1 MTSTTKRMAMASVL
15 VGAVAAAFAA
25 GVSTARQP
33 AMRNAL
39 ENLREA
45 KANLQNATSDKG
57 GHRVEAIRLTD
68 LAIAQV
74 LAGIEAGAD
83 D

>member
-1 MTSTTKRMAMASVL
+1 MTSTTKRVAMASVL
-15 VGAVAAAFAA
+15 MGALAASFAA

-39 ENLREA
+39 ENLRDA
-45 KANLQNATSDKG
+45 KANLQNGISNKG

-74 LAGIEAGAD
+74 LAGIEVGAD
-83 D
+83 

>member
-1 MTSTTKRMAMASVL
+1 MTSTTKRVAMASVL
-15 VGAVAAAFAA
+15 MGALAASFAA
-25 GVSTARQP
+25 GVSAARQP

-39 ENLREA
+39 ENLRQA
-45 KANLQNATSDKG
+45 KTNLQNATSDKG

-74 LAGIEAGAD
+74 LAGIEVGAD
-83 D
+83 